1 MGWKSVKRKRSCK
14 VGSANGSKFC
24 IHLYFV
30 INNMHLLFQGNWCIR
45 QTIFVQDLNVVL
57 SLFYTMPY
65 ILWHYTYTPYR
76 LCTNLCMWSN
86 SMNNVDCGTRRNLVI
101 EAWTVTGGKF
111 VDMQMKVCTEGRR
124 KSETKN
130 RKPAEVKM
138 NRVKNFSLSMRGAGS
153 AWKGLNNK
161 YN

>member
-1 MGWKSVKRKRSCK
+1 
-14 VGSANGSKFC
+14 
-24 IHLYFV
+24 
-30 INNMHLLFQGNWCIR
+30 
-45 QTIFVQDLNVVL
+45 
-57 SLFYTMPY
+57 
-65 ILWHYTYTPYR
+65 
-76 LCTNLCMWSN
+76 MWSN

-153 AWKGLNNK
+153 A
-161 YN
+161 